1 MSVRITC
8 HGRSHFL
15 QRPIHHAHL
24 FRIVIPD
31 IASEV
36 IGDMLSG
43 LSTVEEPVG
52 ESIQKSQRHNQLC
65 GLLRYIQRLKIVR
78 VLSEWRSTSRVPF
91 S

>member
-43 LSTVEEPVG
+43 LSTVEELVG
-52 ESIQKSQRHNQLC
+52 ESIQKSQR
-65 GLLRYIQRLKIVR
+65 IVWTFPLYPTREDRSGFIR
-78 VLSEWRSTSRVPF
+78 VALDFARSF
-91 S
+91 